1 MGVCISLRAM
11 GRRLVE
17 DQKLTKLQGKGF
29 GVGVSMESQ
38 PGVGGRVNHKD
49 AWTVLCSLNS
59 LSLYYLSGTLQQVP

>member
-29 GVGVSMESQ
+29 GVGVSMKSQ
-38 PGVGGRVNHKD
+38 PGVGDRVNHKD
-49 AWTVLCSLNS
+49 V
-59 LSLYYLSGTLQQVP
+59 